1 MTDKTWKD
9 ELKKKLKEHASD
21 AVDTANSAVAG
32 NVGRSGTRASVSSR
46 QRVVQRDGKT
56 VRVEERVERRDR

>member
-1 MTDKTWKD
+1 MDKNWKD
-9 ELKKKLKEHASD
+9 ELKRKLKEQASD
-21 AVDTANSAVAG
+21 AVDAANTAVAS
-32 NVGRSGTRASVSSR
+32 NAGRNGTRASVSSR